1 MASTRRV
8 EIFQDPPTV
17 DNAAIPMQQPSYN
30 FSGILFENE
39 IMLSSMTA
47 DHDIIF
53 DPPSSASSGRSPLK
67 TIRLSSNSPPKAV
80 ITNCNLS
87 LPPPRPTVFRT
98 DSPRKS
104 TFFNVCPLSSTQK
117 PPSPIFS
124 SFHTSSLADKENAG
138 PPYHGDNV
146 AEFSDP
152 SQGYRAPLKRAYS
165 SVETCEDACAKRTR
179 FEDAVSSAL
188 PDPQSFPVLED
199 DGNKPQISYAS
210 LIGMAILRSPE
221 RKLTLSQIYKWI
233 SDSFSHYRRAPDS
246 GWQNSI
252 RHNLSLNK
260 AFCKEERPKNDPG
273 KGHYWV
279 IKPGLESQFVHK
291 EKGSRRPTSSSSTSH
306 KSLSLHLSSE
316 ENTMTSQLPPQLPPP
331 SMSLS
336 HANVSKEPSSDET
349 MLASDAPSSVDEE
362 TKAMPPPAPR
372 QHHSSPLQDIR
383 SSPPLAPRMRQRTP
397 SPAPDMGLPFLEQP
411 GSRTH
416 NSSCQEDSGYF
427 SALDSSAT
435 RPMPDPKLPR
445 LDHSRHKIKRGRA
458 EEEIAR
464 MRSSSHDVSPSKN
477 RCFMKQP
484 TPSLVSSSPLRSLDT
499 ALMLPPLTPAV
510 KFKLPPRAPPSV
522 SPNTNLRIHRS
533 KIKELVGSPIKNSTR
548 LMSDEVSFSPAF
560 TILETDGNYD
570 SCLDTDFSIFNDP
583 DADFRRPATASPPD
597 RSLRHHDRARKTTNI
612 LSDIT
617 GTSLN
622 KPSPLMSTRA
632 PAYDSPLKGKSGK
645 SPLRFG
651 NTIDEIPQ
659 EDLFGL
665 DFLVDEEPDDF
676 GGLDILQGFSKIG
689 SNKHSAAAV
698 FKSSRPAMGSRS
710 HTSRF

>member
-8 EIFQDPPTV
+8 EIFQDSPMA
-17 DNAAIPMQQPSYN
+17 DNVAIPMQQPTYN
-30 FSGILFENE
+30 FNGILFEDEN
-39 IMLSSMTA
+39 LPPSMAA

-67 TIRLSSNSPPKAV
+67 AIRQPSNSPPKAIMTKFNV
-80 ITNCNLS
+80 S
-87 LPPPRPTVFRT
+87 LPPPHPTVFTT
-98 DSPRKS
+98 DSPLKTASFDLFSPPSTRK
-104 TFFNVCPLSSTQK
+104 Q
-117 PPSPIFS
+117 PSPIFS
-124 SFHTSSLADKENAG
+124 SFQTSSLADKENVV
-138 PPYHGDNV
+138 PSYHSDTI
-146 AEFSDP
+146 AEFPDP
-152 SQGYRAPLKRAYS
+152 SQGYTAPLKRAFS
-165 SVETCEDACAKRTR
+165 SVEPSEDACAKRTR
-179 FEDAVSSAL
+179 FEEAVSTEL

-260 AFCKEERPKNDPG
+260 AFYKEERPKNDPG

-279 IKPGLESQFVHK
+279 IKPGLESQFFSK
-291 EKGSRRPTSSSSTSH
+291 EKGSRRPTSSSGVSQ
-306 KSLSLHLSSE
+306 KSSSLQLSSE
-316 ENTMTSQLPPQLPPP
+316 ETAAHPQPPPQLPPP
-331 SMSLS
+331 SRLITETK
-336 HANVSKEPSSDET
+336 VLKEPSSDET
-349 MLASDAPSSVDEE
+349 VLASDAPSSVDEE
-362 TKAMPPPAPR
+362 ANAMPPPAPR
-372 QHHSSPLQDIR
+372 QHQSSPLQEIR
-383 SSPPLAPRMRQRTP
+383 SSPPLAAEMRQRTP
-397 SPAPDMGLPFLEQP
+397 SPAPDMGLPFLEHP
-411 GSRTH
+411 GSRKH
-416 NSSCQEDSGYF
+416 HPSCMDDSGYF

-435 RPMPDPKLPR
+435 RPVPDPKLPR
-445 LDHSRHKIKRGRA
+445 LDPTRHKIKRGRA

-464 MRSSSHDVSPSKN
+464 MRSSSHDVSPSRT

-510 KFKLPPRAPPSV
+510 KFRPPPRAPPSV

-533 KIKELVGSPIKNSTR
+533 KIKELVGSPIKNSAR
-548 LMSDEVSFSPAF
+548 LMSDDVSFSPAF
-560 TILETDGNYD
+560 KISENDDNYD
-570 SCLDTDFSIFNDP
+570 GCFDTEFSIFNDP
-583 DADFRRPATASPPD
+583 DVDFRRPATASPFD
-597 RSLRHHDRARKTTNI
+597 RSLRRTDRTRKTTDI
-612 LSDIT
+612 LAEIT
-617 GTSLN
+617 GTGLN
-622 KPSPLMSTRA
+622 RVSPLSSQA
-632 PAYDSPLKGKSGK
+632 PAHESPLKGKSSK

-651 NTIDEIPQ
+651 STIDEIPQ

-689 SNKHSAAAV
+689 SNKQTAGPIS
-698 FKSSRPAMGSRS
+698 KSSRPTIGSRS
-710 HTSRF
+710 FTSRF